1 MSGPEQRRGGRL
13 AKAQRHERIIAEL
26 RSNPTVRISHL
37 AQAFGVST
45 ETVRRDIDDLSSRGL
60 VARTY
65 GGAAAPMGREPAVHE
80 RSTAMV
86 SEREGIARVAA
97 AMIAP
102 GDVVMIDSG
111 ATTLHLARQLALAQ
125 PEITVITNGLEIAHS
140 LGSRDRIRVIL
151 CPGSYAA
158 REDGVYGQDA
168 CDFLRRFHANV
179 ALTSAG
185 GLTSGGI
192 TDVDSNAAWIKRTMF
207 ERAARRVFLVDH
219 AKFQVPLLEVV
230 APLDSL
236 TDVVTDQPPPDALGE
251 ALATAGVT
259 LTLAGERPNAQM

>member
-1 MSGPEQRRGGRL
+1 MSSPAQRQGAARL
-13 AKAQRHERIIAEL
+13 DKAQRHDRIIAEL

-86 SEREGIARVAA
+86 AERERIARAAA
-97 AMIAP
+97 AMIAT

-111 ATTLHLARQLALAQ
+111 ATTLHLARQLAV
-125 PEITVITNGLEIAHS
+125 ERREVTVITNGLEIAHA

-151 CPGSYAA
+151 CPGSYLA
-158 REDGVYGQDA
+158 REDGVYGQDT
-168 CDFLRRFHANV
+168 CEFLRRFHANV

-185 GLTSGGI
+185 GITAGGI
-192 TDVDSNAAWIKRTMF
+192 TDVDSNAVWVKRTMF
-207 ERAARRVFLVDH
+207 QRAARRVFMVDH
-219 AKFQVPLLEVV
+219 AKFGVPLLEVV
-230 APLDSL
+230 APLQDL
-236 TDVVTDQPPPDALGE
+236 TDVVADASPPEGLAQ
-251 ALATAGVT
+251 ALAAADVRVT
-259 LTLAGERPNAQM
+259 LAD

>member
-1 MSGPEQRRGGRL
+1 MSTASPRQNNGRL
-13 AKAQRHERIIAEL
+13 DKTQRHERIIAEL

-65 GGAAAPMGREPAVHE
+65 GGAAAPMGREPAVQE
-80 RSTAMV
+80 RSAAMVEERERIARTAAAMV
-86 SEREGIARVAA
+86 S
-97 AMIAP
+97 P

-111 ATTLHLARQLALAQ
+111 ATTLHLARQLAMIH

-140 LGSRDRIRVIL
+140 LGSKNRIRVIL

-158 REDGVYGQDA
+158 REDGVYGQDT
-168 CDFLRRFHANV
+168 CEFLRRFHANI

-185 GLTSGGI
+185 GITPGGI
-192 TDVDSNAAWIKRTMF
+192 TDVDSNAVWVKRSMF
-207 ERAARRVFLVDH
+207 QRAARRVFMVDH
-219 AKFQVPLLEVV
+219 GKFQVPLLEVV
-230 APLDSL
+230 APLESL
-236 TDVVTDQPPPDALGE
+236 TDVVADRRPPDLLAQAL
-251 ALATAGVT
+251 TAAEVR
-259 LTLAGERPNAQM
+259 LTLAD